1 MRVFFIVLLILAY
14 CKIDAQNTK
23 DVSLELQ
30 VYPTGVIP
38 GLRYETSISEQSS
51 LSFRIGYNIVRHRD
65 LGVHQD
71 ERGGGIGG
79 SLGFRKYFKP
89 EFKGWSI
96 SLKTDVWF
104 NKIDWYD
111 IGRTDERIEGE
122 TSITVLQPTAAL
134 GYTFVNSSFSI
145 TPTLSFGYE
154 WNVKTVGEPTGQGSI
169 ILIGVQLGRRF

>member
-1 MRVFFIVLLILAY
+1 MRILIFLIISLLVVDVY
-14 CKIDAQNTK
+14 AQATN

-38 GLRYETSISEQSS
+38 GLRFETSTGEQSS
-51 LSFRIGYNIVRHRD
+51 ISFRIGYNIVRHRD